1 MMNRLLL
8 FPSLLVLL
16 GIFGGSLHA
25 HAQQGPRMYD
35 PAKVDTVEGAV
46 TSIDTVAGRRNV
58 NHQGIH
64 LQVTT
69 DASDEPIIVHVGP
82 LSYLQNQGFTVQSG
96 DAITVRGAR
105 VKEGAPVLIA
115 AELWTQNQS
124 IQLRNDQGQ
133 PAWRGQGPGTP

>member
-1 MMNRLLL
+1 MIKRLLL
-8 FPSLLVLL
+8 FTSLFVLTGIL
-16 GIFGGSLHA
+16 GVTPPA

-46 TSIDTVAGRRNV
+46 SRIDTVAGRRNV

-69 DASDEPIIVHVGP
+69 DAADQPVIVHVGP
-82 LSYLQNQGFTVQSG
+82 LSYLQNQGFTLQSG

-115 AELWTQNQS
+115 AELWTQEQS

-133 PAWRGQGPGTP
+133 PAWRVQERRNP